1 MSKKSGIEE
10 KKTIHTTIS
19 KESSNILEKY
29 ASLKNDTGEK
39 IFGNKSKVIEHA
51 LKLLDERF
59 NPKKGDLKTIW
70 KRAKEELNMVL
81 VGKTT
86 FLAYISGDHTKAFKE
101 NIAIDILEWYAR
113 MSIEDMDL
121 NELVESIKNVWIAAN
136 YFYKIDVEIG
146 NKGSLQISFYH
157 DMHSIKYSEYWGNYF
172 STLLQY
178 HKKCDVE
185 IFPRNESLI
194 MRITQNE

>member
-172 STLLQY
+172 STLFQY
-178 HKKCDVE
+178 HKKSDVE
-185 IFPRNESLI
+185 IF
-194 MRITQNE
+194 